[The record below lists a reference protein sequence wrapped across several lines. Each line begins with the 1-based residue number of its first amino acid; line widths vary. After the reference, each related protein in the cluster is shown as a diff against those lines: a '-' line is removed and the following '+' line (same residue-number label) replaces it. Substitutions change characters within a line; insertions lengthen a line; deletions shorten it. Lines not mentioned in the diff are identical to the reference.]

1 MNINTVKAHENLDEP
16 EKAFELDNVAVRL
29 VRTRE
34 PLMSDEVFD
43 SPDSVVRA
51 LSEQMRDFDREVLGI
66 INLDNRMRP
75 INVSFV
81 SAGSVNGTLS
91 HPREILKAAILSN
104 AANMMLIHNH
114 PSGYLIPSKMDV
126 QITDRMIQL
135 CDLVNIPLLDHIIV
149 GGDKEEYFSFAGQKI
164 MPMADN
170 YFTENF
176 LNIEFTN
183 QPNRQEQEMPDDY
196 NGLMPAIEEPQAAYN
211 HDDRVRE
218 ITQQLEDGI
227 KDMFTSEKY
236 MGYLNTMSKFHGYSL
251 NNTLLIAAQN
261 PQASLVAGF
270 KSWEKNFDRHVKRG
284 EKAIKILAPA
294 PYTRKVLHEKVNPD
308 TGEIILDK
316 NGNPE
321 KEETE
326 IKLTSFRVVSV
337 FDVSQTEGK
346 ELPSMAHD
354 LEGNINDYPLYMQAL
369 KKVSD
374 VPIRFEEIDGAAHGY
389 YNRTTD
395 SIAVKSGMSESQTV
409 KTMIHE
415 IAHSILHNDNAAD
428 AGEKNRRTKEVE
440 AESVAYTVCK
450 HFGIDTSDYSFGYI
464 AGWSADKELSELK
477 ASLETIRKTSS
488 GLITDIEDKLEK
500 LRLDKDMNVSEQ
512 ASKNVTESRPNV
524 TESVTGELQHSRDMM
539 MAALGSTG
547 DLLSSYE
554 NKASGNVTE
563 SVTVVAEEKVGYES
577 RMSVRE
583 AIENREHT
591 YHSAYADIGMVL
603 DNYTTD
609 ELIEYLKN
617 NEPGGESSLRNYVE
631 SQIIGA
637 QINRERYQSEN
648 NFVTESVTDDMT
660 YEPDIEQTTGMR
672 I

>member
-1 MNINTVKAHENLDEP
+1 MNIDSARIQNLDNP

-34 PLMSDEVFD
+34 PLMSDEIFD

-176 LNIEFTN
+176 LNIEFTH
-183 QPNRQEQEMPDDY
+183 QPNRQEMPDDY

-211 HDDRVRE
+211 RDDRVRE
-218 ITQQLEDGI
+218 ITEQLEKGI

-236 MGYLNTMSKFHGYSL
+236 MDYLNTMSKFHGYSL

-261 PQASLVAGF
+261 PKASLVAGF
-270 KSWEKNFDRHVKRG
+270 KSWEKNFERHVKRG
-284 EKAIKILAPA
+284 EKGIKILAPS
-294 PYTRKVLHEKVNPD
+294 PYTKKVLQEKVNPD
-308 TGEIILDK
+308 TGEMILDK
-316 NGNPE
+316 NGNPV

-346 ELPSMAHD
+346 ELPSVAHD
-354 LEGNINDYPLYMQAL
+354 LQDNIKDYPLYIQAL
-369 KKVSD
+369 EQVSD
-374 VPIRFEEIDGAAHGY
+374 VPIAFEEINGSAHGY
-389 YNRTTD
+389 YSHATD
-395 SIAVKSGMSESQTV
+395 SIAIQSGMSESQTV

-415 IAHSILHNDNAAD
+415 IAHSILHNDNVPD
-428 AGEKNRRTKEVE
+428 AKEKDRQTKEVE

-450 HFGIDTSDYSFGYI
+450 HFGIDSSDYSFGYI
-464 AGWSADKELSELK
+464 AGWSADKELNELK
-477 ASLETIRKTSS
+477 SSLETIRKTSS
-488 GLITDIEDKLEK
+488 GLITGIEDKLEK
-500 LRLDKDMNVSEQ
+500 LRINKGISVSEQ
-512 ASKNVTESRPNV
+512 PLENV
-524 TESVTGELQHSRDMM
+524 TESVTLQQSKDMM
-539 MAALGSTG
+539 SAVLGST
-547 DLLSSYE
+547 DELLSTYK
-554 NKASGNVTE
+554 NKDSGTVTE
-563 SVTVVAEEKVGYES
+563 SVTVVAEENARYES

-583 AIENREHT
+583 AIENRKHT

-648 NFVTESVTDDMT
+648 NFVTESVTSEITD
-660 YEPDIEQTTGMR
+660 EPDIEQQAAGLR

>member
-1 MNINTVKAHENLDEP
+1 MNIDSARIQNLDNP

-34 PLMSDEVFD
+34 PLMSDEIFD

-196 NGLMPAIEEPQAAYN
+196 NGLMPAIEEPQAVYN

-218 ITQQLEDGI
+218 ITEQLEKGI

-236 MGYLNTMSKFHGYSL
+236 MDYLNTMSKFHGYSL

-261 PQASLVAGF
+261 PKASLVAGF

-284 EKAIKILAPA
+284 EKGIKILAPS
-294 PYTRKVLHEKVNPD
+294 PYTKKVLQEKVNPD
-308 TGEIILDK
+308 TGEMILDK
-316 NGNPE
+316 NGNPV

-354 LEGNINDYPLYMQAL
+354 LQDNIKDYPLYIQAL
-369 KKVSD
+369 EQVSD
-374 VPIRFEEIDGAAHGY
+374 VPIAFEEINGSAHGY
-389 YNRTTD
+389 YSHATD
-395 SIAVKSGMSESQTV
+395 SIAIQSGMSESQTL

-415 IAHSILHNDNAAD
+415 IAHSILHNDNVAD
-428 AGEKNRRTKEVE
+428 AKEKDRQTKEVE

-450 HFGIDTSDYSFGYI
+450 HFWYRF
-464 AGWSADKELSELK
+464 
-477 ASLETIRKTSS
+477 
-488 GLITDIEDKLEK
+488 
-500 LRLDKDMNVSEQ
+500 
-512 ASKNVTESRPNV
+512 
-524 TESVTGELQHSRDMM
+524 
-539 MAALGSTG
+539 
-547 DLLSSYE
+547 
-554 NKASGNVTE
+554 
-563 SVTVVAEEKVGYES
+563 
-577 RMSVRE
+577 
-583 AIENREHT
+583 
-591 YHSAYADIGMVL
+591 
-603 DNYTTD
+603 
-609 ELIEYLKN
+609 
-617 NEPGGESSLRNYVE
+617 
-631 SQIIGA
+631 
-637 QINRERYQSEN
+637 
-648 NFVTESVTDDMT
+648 F
-660 YEPDIEQTTGMR
+660 
-672 I
+672 

>member
-1 MNINTVKAHENLDEP
+1 MNIDSARIQNLDNP

-34 PLMSDEVFD
+34 PLMSDEIFD

-75 INVSFV
+75 INISFV

-176 LNIEFTN
+176 LNIEFTH
-183 QPNRQEQEMPDDY
+183 QPNRQEMPDDY

-211 HDDRVRE
+211 RDDRVRE
-218 ITQQLEDGI
+218 ITEQLEKGI

-236 MGYLNTMSKFHGYSL
+236 MDYLNTMSKFHGYSL

-261 PQASLVAGF
+261 PKASLVAGF
-270 KSWEKNFDRHVKRG
+270 KSWEKNFERHVKRG
-284 EKAIKILAPA
+284 EKGIKILAPS
-294 PYTRKVLHEKVNPD
+294 PYTKKVLQEKVNPD
-308 TGEIILDK
+308 TGEMILDK
-316 NGNPE
+316 NGNPV

-346 ELPSMAHD
+346 ELPSMARDLHD
-354 LEGNINDYPLYMQAL
+354 NIKDYPLYIQAL
-369 KKVSD
+369 EQVSD
-374 VPIRFEEIDGAAHGY
+374 VPIAFEEINGSAHGY
-389 YNRTTD
+389 YSHATD
-395 SIAVKSGMSESQTV
+395 SIAIQSGMSESQTL

-415 IAHSILHNDNAAD
+415 IAHSILHNDNVAD
-428 AGEKNRRTKEVE
+428 AKEKDRQTKEVE

-450 HFGIDTSDYSFGYI
+450 HFGIDSSDYSFGYI
-464 AGWSADKELSELK
+464 AGWSADKELNELK
-477 ASLETIRKTSS
+477 SSLETIRKTSS
-488 GLITDIEDKLEK
+488 GLITGIEDKLEK
-500 LRLDKDMNVSEQ
+500 LRLNKGISVSEQ
-512 ASKNVTESRPNV
+512 PLENV
-524 TESVTGELQHSRDMM
+524 TESVTLQQSKDMM
-539 MAALGSTG
+539 SAVLGST
-547 DLLSSYE
+547 DELLSTYK
-554 NKASGNVTE
+554 NKDSGTVTD
-563 SVTVVAEEKVGYES
+563 SVTVVAEENARYES

-583 AIENREHT
+583 AIENRKHT

-648 NFVTESVTDDMT
+648 NFVTESVTSEITD
-660 YEPDIEQTTGMR
+660 EPDIEQQAAGLR

>member
-1 MNINTVKAHENLDEP
+1 MNIDSARIQNLDNP

-34 PLMSDEVFD
+34 PLMSDEIFD

-75 INVSFV
+75 INISFV

-176 LNIEFTN
+176 LNIEFTH
-183 QPNRQEQEMPDDY
+183 QPNRQEMPDDY

-211 HDDRVRE
+211 RDDRVRE
-218 ITQQLEDGI
+218 ITEQLEKGI

-236 MGYLNTMSKFHGYSL
+236 MDYLNTMSKFHGYSL

-261 PQASLVAGF
+261 PKASLVAGF
-270 KSWEKNFDRHVKRG
+270 KSWEKNFERHVKRG
-284 EKAIKILAPA
+284 EKGIKILAPS
-294 PYTRKVLHEKVNPD
+294 PYTKKVLQEKVNPD
-308 TGEIILDK
+308 TGEMILDK
-316 NGNPE
+316 NGNPV

-346 ELPSMAHD
+346 ELPSVAHD
-354 LEGNINDYPLYMQAL
+354 LQDNIKDYPLYIQAL
-369 KKVSD
+369 EQVSD
-374 VPIRFEEIDGAAHGY
+374 VPIAFEEINGSAHGY
-389 YNRTTD
+389 YSHATD
-395 SIAVKSGMSESQTV
+395 SIAIQSGMSESQTV

-415 IAHSILHNDNAAD
+415 IAHSILHNDNVPD
-428 AGEKNRRTKEVE
+428 AKEKDRQTKEVE

-450 HFGIDTSDYSFGYI
+450 HFGIDSSDYSFGYI
-464 AGWSADKELSELK
+464 AGWSADKELNELK
-477 ASLETIRKTSS
+477 SSLETIRKTSS
-488 GLITDIEDKLEK
+488 GLITGIEDKLEK
-500 LRLDKDMNVSEQ
+500 LRLNKGISVSEQ
-512 ASKNVTESRPNV
+512 PLENV
-524 TESVTGELQHSRDMM
+524 TESVTLQQSKDMM
-539 MAALGSTG
+539 SAVLGST
-547 DLLSSYE
+547 DELLSTYK
-554 NKASGNVTE
+554 NKDSGTVTE
-563 SVTVVAEEKVGYES
+563 SVTVVAEENARYES

-583 AIENREHT
+583 AIENRKHT

-648 NFVTESVTDDMT
+648 NFVTESVTSEITD
-660 YEPDIEQTTGMR
+660 EPDIEQQAAGLR

>member
-1 MNINTVKAHENLDEP
+1 
-16 EKAFELDNVAVRL
+16 
-29 VRTRE
+29 
-34 PLMSDEVFD
+34 
-43 SPDSVVRA
+43 
-51 LSEQMRDFDREVLGI
+51 
-66 INLDNRMRP
+66 
-75 INVSFV
+75 
-81 SAGSVNGTLS
+81 
-91 HPREILKAAILSN
+91 
-104 AANMMLIHNH
+104 
-114 PSGYLIPSKMDV
+114 MDV

-149 GGDKEEYFSFAGQKI
+149 GGDKEEYFSFSSQKVL
-164 MPMADN
+164 PEADN
-170 YFTENF
+170 YFTENY
-176 LNIEFTN
+176 LNLEFTM
-183 QPNRQEQEMPDDY
+183 QPERQDKELTDDY
-196 NGLMPAIEEPQAAYN
+196 NGLMPVIEEPLAAYN
-211 HDDRVRE
+211 REDRVKE

-251 NNTLLIAAQN
+251 NNTLLIAA
-261 PQASLVAGF
+261 
-270 KSWEKNFDRHVKRG
+270 
-284 EKAIKILAPA
+284 
-294 PYTRKVLHEKVNPD
+294 
-308 TGEIILDK
+308 
-316 NGNPE
+316 
-321 KEETE
+321 EETE

>member
-1 MNINTVKAHENLDEP
+1 MNIDSARIQNLDNP

-34 PLMSDEVFD
+34 PLMSDEIFD

-176 LNIEFTN
+176 LNIEFTH
-183 QPNRQEQEMPDDY
+183 QPNRQEMPDDY

-211 HDDRVRE
+211 RDDRVRE
-218 ITQQLEDGI
+218 ITEQLEKGI

-236 MGYLNTMSKFHGYSL
+236 MDYLNTMSKFHGYSL

-261 PQASLVAGF
+261 PKASLVAGF
-270 KSWEKNFDRHVKRG
+270 KSWEKNFERHVKRG
-284 EKAIKILAPA
+284 EKGIKILAPS
-294 PYTRKVLHEKVNPD
+294 PYTKKVLQEKVNPD
-308 TGEIILDK
+308 TGEMILDK
-316 NGNPE
+316 NGNPV

-346 ELPSMAHD
+346 ELPSMARDLHD
-354 LEGNINDYPLYMQAL
+354 NIKDYPLYIQAL
-369 KKVSD
+369 EQVSD
-374 VPIRFEEIDGAAHGY
+374 VPIAFEEINGSAHGY
-389 YNRTTD
+389 YSHATD
-395 SIAVKSGMSESQTV
+395 SIAIQSGMSESQTL

-415 IAHSILHNDNAAD
+415 IAHSILHNDNVAD
-428 AGEKNRRTKEVE
+428 AKEKDRQTKEVE

-450 HFGIDTSDYSFGYI
+450 HFGIDSSDYSFGYI
-464 AGWSADKELSELK
+464 AGWSADKELNELK
-477 ASLETIRKTSS
+477 SSLETIRKTSS
-488 GLITDIEDKLEK
+488 GLITGIEDKLEK
-500 LRLDKDMNVSEQ
+500 LRLNKGISVSEQ
-512 ASKNVTESRPNV
+512 PLENV
-524 TESVTGELQHSRDMM
+524 TESVTLQQSKDMM
-539 MAALGSTG
+539 SAVLGST
-547 DLLSSYE
+547 DELLSTYK
-554 NKASGNVTE
+554 NKDSGTVTD
-563 SVTVVAEEKVGYES
+563 SVTVVAEENARYES

-583 AIENREHT
+583 AIENRKHT

-648 NFVTESVTDDMT
+648 NFVTESVTSEITD
-660 YEPDIEQTTGMR
+660 EPDIEQQAAGLR

>member
-1 MNINTVKAHENLDEP
+1 
-16 EKAFELDNVAVRL
+16 
-29 VRTRE
+29 
-34 PLMSDEVFD
+34 MSDEPF
-43 SPDSVVRA
+43 SNPDSVVRA

-66 INLDNRMRP
+66 INLDSRMRP

-81 SAGSVNGTLS
+81 SAGAVNGTLS

-104 AANMMLIHNH
+104 AASMMLIHNH

-126 QITDRMIQL
+126 QMTDRMIQL
-135 CDLVNIPLLDHIIV
+135 CDMVNIPLMDHIIV
-149 GGDKEEYFSFAGQKI
+149 GGDKEEYFSFSSQKVL
-164 MPMADN
+164 PEADN
-170 YFTENF
+170 YFTENY
-176 LNIEFTN
+176 LNLEFTMR
-183 QPNRQEQEMPDDY
+183 PERQDKELPDDY
-196 NGLMPAIEEPQAAYN
+196 NGLMPVIEEPQAAYN
-211 HDDRVRE
+211 REDRVKE

-316 NGNPE
+316 NGNPV

-354 LEGNINDYPLYMQAL
+354 LEGNINDYLLYIQAL
-369 KKVSD
+369 KEASG
-374 VPIRFEEIDGAAHGY
+374 VPIHFEEIDGDAHGY
-389 YNRTTD
+389 YNRATD

-440 AESVAYTVCK
+440 
-450 HFGIDTSDYSFGYI
+450 
-464 AGWSADKELSELK
+464 LSELK

-512 ASKNVTESRPNV
+512 ASENVTESRPLVTESRPNV
-524 TESVTGELQHSRDMM
+524 TESVTSELQHSRDMM

-554 NKASGNVTE
+554 NKASGTVTE
-563 SVTVVAEEKVGYES
+563 SVTVVAEEKAGYES
-577 RMSVRE
+577 RMPVRK

-648 NFVTESVTDDMT
+648 NIVTESVTKDMPD
-660 YEPDIEQTTGMR
+660 EPDIKQVAGMR

>member
-1 MNINTVKAHENLDEP
+1 MNIDSARIQNLDDP

-75 INVSFV
+75 INISFV
-81 SAGSVNGTLS
+81 SAGSVNGTLA

-176 LNIEFTN
+176 LNIEFTH
-183 QPNRQEQEMPDDY
+183 QPNRQEMPDDY
-196 NGLMPAIEEPQAAYN
+196 NGLMSAIEEPQAAYN
-211 HDDRVRE
+211 RDDRVRE
-218 ITQQLEDGI
+218 ITEQLEKEI

-236 MGYLNTMSKFHGYSL
+236 MDYLNTMSKFHGYSL

-261 PQASLVAGF
+261 PKASLVAGF
-270 KSWEKNFDRHVKRG
+270 KSWEKNFERHVKRG
-284 EKAIKILAPA
+284 EKGIKILAPS
-294 PYTRKVLHEKVNPD
+294 PYTKKVLQEKVNPD

-316 NGNPE
+316 NGNPV

-346 ELPSMAHD
+346 ELPSIAHD
-354 LEGNINDYPLYMQAL
+354 LQDNIKDYPLYIQAL
-369 KKVSD
+369 ELVSD
-374 VPIRFEEIDGAAHGY
+374 VPIAFEEITGSAHGY
-389 YNRTTD
+389 YSHATD
-395 SIAVKSGMSESQTV
+395 SIAIQSGMSESQTV

-415 IAHSILHNDNAAD
+415 IAHSILHNDNVPD
-428 AGEKNRRTKEVE
+428 AKEKDRQTKEVE
-440 AESVAYTVCK
+440 AESVAYTVCQ
-450 HFGIDTSDYSFGYI
+450 HFGIDSSDYSFGYI
-464 AGWSADKELSELK
+464 AGWSADKELNELK
-477 ASLETIRKTSS
+477 SSLETIRKTSS
-488 GLITDIEDKLEK
+488 ELITGIEDKFEK
-500 LRLDKDMNVSEQ
+500 LRLNKGISVSEQ
-512 ASKNVTESRPNV
+512 SLENVTDSVTLQQSKN
-524 TESVTGELQHSRDMM
+524 MM
-539 MAALGSTG
+539 SAALGST
-547 DLLSSYE
+547 DALLSLYKD
-554 NKASGNVTE
+554 NNLRTVVQAVN
-563 SVTVVAEEKVGYES
+563 VVAEESAAYNNKLTVKQ
-577 RMSVRE
+577 
-583 AIENREHT
+583 AIENRQHT
-591 YHSAYADIGMVL
+591 HYGAYADIGTAL
-603 DNYTTD
+603 DKFSTD
-609 ELIEYLKN
+609 ELIDYLRK
-617 NEPGGESSLRNYVE
+617 NEPGGEGSLRSYVE

-637 QINRERYQSEN
+637 QINRERYSSDYEY
-648 NFVTESVTDDMT
+648 VTESVTSEITD
-660 YEPDIEQTTGMR
+660 EPYIEQQAAGLR

>member
-1 MNINTVKAHENLDEP
+1 MNIDSARIQNLDNP

-34 PLMSDEVFD
+34 PLMSDEIFD

-75 INVSFV
+75 INISFV

-176 LNIEFTN
+176 LNIEFTH
-183 QPNRQEQEMPDDY
+183 QPNRQEMPDDY

-211 HDDRVRE
+211 RDDRVRE
-218 ITQQLEDGI
+218 ITEQLEKGI

-236 MGYLNTMSKFHGYSL
+236 MDYLNTMSKFHGYSL

-261 PQASLVAGF
+261 PKASLVAGF
-270 KSWEKNFDRHVKRG
+270 KSWEKNFERHVKRG
-284 EKAIKILAPA
+284 EKGIKILAPS
-294 PYTRKVLHEKVNPD
+294 PYTKKVLQEKVNPD
-308 TGEIILDK
+308 TGEMILDK
-316 NGNPE
+316 NGNPV

-346 ELPSMAHD
+346 ELPSVAHD
-354 LEGNINDYPLYMQAL
+354 LQDNIKDYPLYIQAL
-369 KKVSD
+369 EQVSD
-374 VPIRFEEIDGAAHGY
+374 VPIAFEEINGSAHGY
-389 YNRTTD
+389 YSHATD
-395 SIAVKSGMSESQTV
+395 SIAIQSGMSESQTV

-415 IAHSILHNDNAAD
+415 IAHSILHNDNVPD
-428 AGEKNRRTKEVE
+428 AKEKDRQTKEVE

-450 HFGIDTSDYSFGYI
+450 HFGIDSSDYSFGYI
-464 AGWSADKELSELK
+464 AGWSADKELNELK
-477 ASLETIRKTSS
+477 SSLETIRKTSS
-488 GLITDIEDKLEK
+488 GLITGIEDKLEK
-500 LRLDKDMNVSEQ
+500 LRLNKGISVSEQ
-512 ASKNVTESRPNV
+512 PLENV
-524 TESVTGELQHSRDMM
+524 TESVTLQQSKDMM
-539 MAALGSTG
+539 SAVLGST
-547 DLLSSYE
+547 DELLSTYK
-554 NKASGNVTE
+554 NKDSGTVTE
-563 SVTVVAEEKVGYES
+563 SVTVVAEENARYES

-583 AIENREHT
+583 AIENRKHT

-648 NFVTESVTDDMT
+648 NFVTESITSEITD
-660 YEPDIEQTTGMR
+660 EPDIEQQAAGLR

>member
-1 MNINTVKAHENLDEP
+1 MNIDSARIQNLDNP

-34 PLMSDEVFD
+34 PLMSDEIFD

-75 INVSFV
+75 INISFV

-176 LNIEFTN
+176 LNIEFTH
-183 QPNRQEQEMPDDY
+183 QPNRQEMPDDY

-211 HDDRVRE
+211 RDDRVRE
-218 ITQQLEDGI
+218 ITEQLEKGI

-236 MGYLNTMSKFHGYSL
+236 MDYLNTMSKFHGYSL

-261 PQASLVAGF
+261 PKASLVAGF
-270 KSWEKNFDRHVKRG
+270 KSWEKNFERHVKRG
-284 EKAIKILAPA
+284 EKGIKILAPS
-294 PYTRKVLHEKVNPD
+294 PYTKKVLQEKVNPD
-308 TGEIILDK
+308 TGEMILDK
-316 NGNPE
+316 NGNPV

-346 ELPSMAHD
+346 ELPSVAHD
-354 LEGNINDYPLYMQAL
+354 LQDNIKDYPLYIQAL
-369 KKVSD
+369 EQVSD
-374 VPIRFEEIDGAAHGY
+374 VPIAFEEINGSAHGY
-389 YNRTTD
+389 YSHATD
-395 SIAVKSGMSESQTV
+395 SIAIQSGMSESQTV

-415 IAHSILHNDNAAD
+415 IAHSILHNDNVPD
-428 AGEKNRRTKEVE
+428 AKEKDRQTKEVE

-450 HFGIDTSDYSFGYI
+450 HFGIDSSDYSFGYI
-464 AGWSADKELSELK
+464 AGWSADKELNELK
-477 ASLETIRKTSS
+477 SSLETIRKTSS
-488 GLITDIEDKLEK
+488 GLITGIEDKLEK
-500 LRLDKDMNVSEQ
+500 LRLNKGISVSEQ
-512 ASKNVTESRPNV
+512 LLENV
-524 TESVTGELQHSRDMM
+524 TESVTLQQSKDMM
-539 MAALGSTG
+539 SAVLGST
-547 DLLSSYE
+547 DELLSTYK
-554 NKASGNVTE
+554 NKDSGTVTE
-563 SVTVVAEEKVGYES
+563 SVTVVAEENARYES

-583 AIENREHT
+583 AIENRKHT

-648 NFVTESVTDDMT
+648 NFVTESVTSEITD
-660 YEPDIEQTTGMR
+660 EPDIEQQAAGLR